1 MGYLIEID
9 PLPTALII
17 WPQPQPEPPE
27 AEPEA
32 AADVVPP
39 DFNYALEPIGATKS
53 NLGRAARRRNREPL
67 PRIAME
73 TPLVPAAV
81 AAAVC
86 EEASIWLDEP
96 LPRWWRRVL
105 IRRANAIYARNPQ
118 FRRKI
123 RGRDTHGRDWLWAFT
138 RHWLA
143 GLMLKHRPDLHERL
157 PSSYQVGQPLPEE
170 TAPARQNTATD
181 QQIDRLVYD
190 LYGLTA
196 DEIKIVEGAA

>member
-9 PLPTALII
+9 PWSTALIT
-17 WPQPQPEPPE
+17 WPPPPPPKPPKL
-27 AEPEA
+27 APRI

-39 DFNYALEPIGATKS
+39 DFDYALEPIGTAKS
-53 NLGRAARRRNREPL
+53 IPPSRRRIREPQ
-67 PRIAME
+67 PRIERE

-86 EEASIWLDEP
+86 EEASVWLDEP

-105 IRRANAIYARNPQ
+105 VVRVNAIYARNPQ

-123 RGRDTHGRDWLWAFT
+123 RGRDTLGRDWLWAFT

-143 GLMLKHRPDLHERL
+143 ALMLKHRPDLHERL
-157 PSSYQVGQPLPEE
+157 PDGYNVGQPLPQKNR
-170 TAPARQNTATD
+170 ARTSNHRPRHSD
-181 QQIDRLVYD
+181 
-190 LYGLTA
+190 
-196 DEIKIVEGAA
+196 